1 MKTKKNQQSILLLF
15 VLLILQSCMNDDN
28 DIVIVDDTPEPF
40 SEIITI
46 RNQGL
51 YPGKIDFNN
60 NTNTF
65 IVGSLT
71 RSEVG
76 HVDPYTGVY
85 ETFFIDDDL
94 PMPTGILVEES
105 RNRLLVVC
113 GDFGYSR
120 TSVGFA
126 QSAYLGVYNLETG
139 AKIAG
144 VNFKDLFAPDSQS
157 FTSEIAVDDN
167 GDIYVTESKGT
178 YIYKIDGTTYEAS
191 IFLDGGSDF
200 EPVSPV
206 FFGLNG
212 IVFIDDY
219 LVVGKTDEGLLF
231 KVPLADPTNYTTIQ
245 APIFVGSDGLEL
257 TNDGDIL
264 LVETGLGN
272 HAGTQLLRSTDDW
285 ETAVVLETTDIPAEE
300 FPTSSALAND
310 GSLYVLTSNSTQ
322 INVGNFNHENFN
334 IYKVTPNQ

>member
-1 MKTKKNQQSILLLF
+1 
-15 VLLILQSCMNDDN
+15 
-28 DIVIVDDTPEPF
+28 
-40 SEIITI
+40 
-46 RNQGL
+46 
-51 YPGKIDFNN
+51 
-60 NTNTF
+60 
-65 IVGSLT
+65 
-71 RSEVG
+71 
-76 HVDPYTGVY
+76 
-85 ETFFIDDDL
+85 
-94 PMPTGILVEES
+94 MPTGILVEES